1 MVILNFTDDRVEWD
15 IPVEHRGVWS
25 VVISNFGRA
34 TSDQELGEKIELG
47 AFDSII
53 LRREYVNKQES

>member
-1 MVILNFTDDRVEWD
+1 VEWD